1 MENREETAPEQNP
14 PEPTGLSTL
23 PASVKEEWK
32 SLALKAG
39 VAVVIVLGVFLYR
52 DHKQSSEN
60 QASRMLGEAR
70 NVPALQA
77 IITQYPG
84 SPAARLALLQT
95 AKALYDSGD
104 YMAASASYAKF
115 ATQYPK
121 HPLVAVAQLGQIAC
135 TEATGQIP
143 EALAAYSTFL
153 KEQPD
158 TFLTPSALF
167 GKARCLEQMQKPG
180 EARAVYEDFLTAN
193 PNSLWKNDVEEN
205 LRQLDRDS
213 RRSNA
218 KR

>member
-1 MENREETAPEQNP
+1 MENREETTPGQDPA
-14 PEPTGLSTL
+14 EPTGLKAL
-23 PASVKEEWK
+23 PDSVKEEWK

-39 VAVVIVLGVFLYR
+39 LAVIIVLGVFLYR
-52 DHKQSSEN
+52 NHKQTRDD

-84 SPAARLALLQT
+84 TPAARLALLQT

-104 YMAASASYAKF
+104 YMGASASYAKF

-121 HPLVAVAQLGQIAC
+121 HSMVTVAQLGKIAC
-135 TEATGQIP
+135 AEAMGQIP

-167 GKARCLEQMQKPG
+167 GKARCLEQMQKPA

-193 PNSLWKNDVEEN
+193 PKSLWKNEVEEN

>member
-1 MENREETAPEQNP
+1 MENPEQTAPEQTP
-14 PEPTGLSTL
+14 VEPTGLNAL
-23 PASVKEEWK
+23 PDSVKEQWK
-32 SLALKAG
+32 SLAIKAG
-39 VAVVIVLGVFLYR
+39 LAVVVVLSVFLYR
-52 DHKQSSEN
+52 EHKQSNEA

-104 YMAASASYAKF
+104 YMAAAAAYAEFGTK
-115 ATQYPK
+115 YPK
-121 HPLVAVAQLGQIAC
+121 HPMVAVAHLGKIAC
-135 TEATGQIP
+135 TEATGQFP

-158 TFLTPSALF
+158 SFLTPSALF

-193 PNSLWKNDVEEN
+193 PKSMWKSDVEEN
-205 LRQLDRDS
+205 LRQLDRNS

-218 KR
+218 TR